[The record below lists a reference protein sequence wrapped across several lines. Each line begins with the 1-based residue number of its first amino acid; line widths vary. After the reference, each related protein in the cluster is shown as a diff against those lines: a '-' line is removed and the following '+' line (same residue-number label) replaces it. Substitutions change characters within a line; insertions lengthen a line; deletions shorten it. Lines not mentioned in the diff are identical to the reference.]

1 MKRCVKS
8 SRAGVALRVLH
19 SGILSG
25 AFFTFFR
32 TALFLLVFHFIA
44 STIMI
49 RRLLA
54 TFPHS
59 HARALPA
66 LVAAATLVLAVSAP
80 AAHAQSKTDASGGD
94 SDVPSLK
101 GKRIGITAVGTDHYW
116 DLKAYQ
122 GAIDE
127 VKRLGGTPI
136 ALDAGRNDNRQIAQ
150 IQTLIAQK
158 PDAIVEQLGTASVL
172 EPWLQKIRQAGIPLF
187 TIDTASPSS
196 LNDTTSDNFFIGE
209 QLALRLV
216 NDIHGEGDILVFNG
230 FYGVPVCAIRYDQ
243 LKAVLKYYPK
253 VHIIEPELRDVI
265 PNTVQSAYAQVS
277 QLLAKYPKGKIA
289 AIWAAWDV
297 PQVGATQAVDAAHRS
312 EIKTYAVDG
321 SPDVVTLV
329 KDPKSSAAAVV
340 AQQPALIG
348 KTAVDNVA
356 RYLSGQRDLP
366 PYTYV
371 PSILVTKDNAA
382 SLQQTLGQIA
392 SK

>member
-1 MKRCVKS
+1 LLAATVFSM
-8 SRAGVALRVLH
+8 AGGVA
-19 SGILSG
+19 
-25 AFFTFFR
+25 TQ
-32 TALFLLVFHFIA
+32 
-44 STIMI
+44 
-49 RRLLA
+49 
-54 TFPHS
+54 
-59 HARALPA
+59 
-66 LVAAATLVLAVSAP
+66 
-80 AAHAQSKTDASGGD
+80 AHAQGATPAADAAA
-94 SDVPSLK
+94 VPSLK
-101 GKRIGITAVGTDHYW
+101 GKRIGITAAGTDHYW
-116 DLKAYQ
+116 DLKAFQ
-122 GAIDE
+122 GAVDE

-136 ALDAGRNDNRQIAQ
+136 ALDAGRNGNRQIAQ

-158 PDAIVEQLGTASVL
+158 PDAIVEQLGTATVL

-196 LNDTTSDNFFIGE
+196 INDTTSDNFFIGE
-209 QLALRLV
+209 QLALKLI

-253 VHIIEPELRDVI
+253 VHIIQPELRDVI

-277 QLLAKYPKGKIA
+277 QLLAKYPKGQVA
-289 AIWAAWDV
+289 AIWSAWDV
-297 PQVGATQAVDAAHRS
+297 PQVGATQAVDAAHRD
-312 EIKTYAVDG
+312 EIKTYSVDG

-356 RYLSGQRDLP
+356 RYLAGDHTLA

-371 PSILVTKDNAA
+371 PSILVTKDNAGTI
-382 SLQQTLGQIA
+382 QQTLGQLTA
-392 SK
+392 K

>member
-1 MKRCVKS
+1 MKRLHNTLS
-8 SRAGVALRVLH
+8 SLLAATVFSMV
-19 SGILSG
+19 SGI
-25 AFFTFFR
+25 A
-32 TALFLLVFHFIA
+32 IN
-44 STIMI
+44 
-49 RRLLA
+49 
-54 TFPHS
+54 
-59 HARALPA
+59 
-66 LVAAATLVLAVSAP
+66 
-80 AAHAQSKTDASGGD
+80 AHAQGATPAADATDNGAS
-94 SDVPSLK
+94 VPSLK
-101 GKRIGITAVGTDHYW
+101 GKRIGITAAGTDHYW

-122 GAIDE
+122 GAVDE

-136 ALDAGRNDNRQIAQ
+136 ALDAGRNDNRQISQ

-158 PDAIVEQLGTASVL
+158 PDAIVEQLGTATVL
-172 EPWLQKIRQAGIPLF
+172 EPWLQKIRQANIPLF

-196 LNDTTSDNFFIGE
+196 IND
-209 QLALRLV
+209 
-216 NDIHGEGDILVFNG
+216 LVFNG

-253 VHIIEPELRDVI
+253 VHIIQPELRDVI

-277 QLLAKYPKGKIA
+277 QLLQKYPKGQVA
-289 AIWAAWDV
+289 AIWSAWDV
-297 PQVGATQAVDAAHRS
+297 PQVGATQAVDAAHRD

-356 RYLSGQRDLP
+356 RYLAGDHGLA

-371 PSILVTKDNAA
+371 PSILVTKDNAGTI
-382 SLQQTLGQIA
+382 QQTLGQLA
-392 SK
+392 AK

>member
-1 MKRCVKS
+1 
-8 SRAGVALRVLH
+8 
-19 SGILSG
+19 
-25 AFFTFFR
+25 
-32 TALFLLVFHFIA
+32 
-44 STIMI
+44 MI